1 MADAYA
7 AAECVVMRL
16 ASFNVENLFAR
27 PKAMAAEEGASAE
40 RAAALA
46 AHAEVSTLLD
56 RMSYLGVEARILEL
70 LDALGV
76 KRSDTAGK
84 YAQLRKIRGQLLT
97 RPRTGEVRLVAKGRG
112 DWLGWVELKTVPV
125 VAAATDN
132 TARVI
137 DELNADI
144 MTVIE
149 ADNRPDLDM
158 FAKSTMLHINALPYE
173 QVMVLEGND
182 DRGIDVGLLARPAFA
197 LREIRT
203 HIFDADEQ
211 GQVFSRD
218 CCEYHLETP
227 GGDRLVVMANH
238 FKSKGYST
246 QGDPQGAK
254 RRARQAVRVR
264 QIYEERLAEGFKY
277 VAITGDLNDTPDSA
291 SLKEL
296 LTAPGLTDI
305 SAHPDFDWNG
315 RQGTYGS
322 SNEQIDYILLS
333 APLFTR
339 ATGGGVFRKGVWRGS
354 RTKNPWEIF
363 PTLTAKE
370 EEASDHA
377 AIYADFEDL

>member
-1 MADAYA
+1 
-7 AAECVVMRL
+7 MRL

-56 RMSYLGVEARILEL
+56 RMSYLGVEERILEL
-70 LDALGV
+70 LEALGV
-76 KRSDTAGK
+76 KRSDTAGR

-112 DWLGWVELKTVPV
+112 DWIGWVELKKVPV
-125 VAAATDN
+125 KAVATDN

-137 DELNADI
+137 DELNAEV

-149 ADNRPDLDM
+149 ADNRPDLAM
-158 FAKSTMLHINALPYE
+158 FAKSTMLHINALPYA
-173 QVMVLEGND
+173 QVMLVEGND
-182 DRGIDVGLLARPAFA
+182 ERGIDVGLLARPAFPI
-197 LREIRT
+197 REIRT
-203 HIFDADEQ
+203 HIFDEDEQ

-227 GGDRLVVMANH
+227 RGDRLVVMANH

-246 QGDPQGAK
+246 PGDPQGGK
-254 RRARQAVRVR
+254 RRARQAARVR
-264 QIYEERLAEGFKY
+264 QIYEERLTEGFKY
-277 VAITGDLNDTPDSA
+277 IAITGDLNDTPDSP
-291 SLKEL
+291 SLKQL
-296 LTAPGLTDI
+296 LDAPGLSDI
-305 SAHPDFDWNG
+305 SAHPAFEWNG
-315 RQGTYGS
+315 RLGTYGS
-322 SNEQIDYILLS
+322 GDEQIDYILLS
-333 APLFTR
+333 GPLFGK
-339 ATGGGVFRKGVWRGS
+339 ATGGGIFRKGVWRGS
-354 RTKNPWEIF
+354 RTKDPWEIF

-377 AIYADFEDL
+377 AIYADFVEM